1 VIGVPEEYFPPSLD
15 PGVAVLCRAS
25 LRRLEGLGAEIREV
39 SLPNTPFAIPTYYVI
54 APAEA
59 SSNLARFDG
68 VRYGVR
74 PPDTGDLQ
82 ELYER
87 TRALFGPE
95 VKRRVMLGTYV
106 LSAGYYEA

>member
-1 VIGVPEEYFPPSLD
+1 VVGVPREYFPDSLNPRIAEVVRTPSA
-15 PGVAVLCRAS
+15 GS
-25 LRRLEGLGAEIREV
+25 RRWAPRLREV
-39 SLPNTPFAIPTYYVI
+39 SLPTTPHAIPTYYII

-74 PPDTGDLQ
+74 PPDTAGVK

-87 TRALFGPE
+87 TRRSSAL
-95 VKRRVMLGTYV
+95 R
-106 LSAGYYEA
+106 SNAG